1 MARVKSWIARFQASH
16 AWRAWQW
23 GLERRGAVMAG
34 GIAFAGLFSVFGAL
48 LAGFSLLGLALGN
61 DGDLYDGVVGA
72 VDQALPGLLDVPAGD
87 GVVDPADVVRSDLV
101 TWTGGI
107 AFATALF
114 AGLGWLDA
122 LRMAIRSMFD
132 LPWLQK
138 NIVVK
143 KLGDAVVLATVG
155 LSLVASAL
163 VSLLIGSAASWLLRL
178 AGLEGGPV
186 ATLVLRLAAL
196 GVVVALDVV
205 ILVVILRLLAGVRLP
220 WARLRGGVLIGALA
234 MAALTQAAGL
244 LAGSAASRN
253 PLLATG
259 AALVG
264 LLVMLNLVSRVM
276 LYACAWIAVGV
287 VPDPE
292 VALGNERVSLHKD
305 VDGARPPGTSSVIRP
320 RPTSQRPTS
329 QRATDRTTLAAG
341 VVLGAVGLAAAR
353 VLGGGLRSVVS
364 LVRGDGG

>member
-1 MARVKSWIARFQASH
+1 MQLNVAGAKALVAKVQSSH
-16 AWRAWQW
+16 PWRAWQW
-23 GLERRGAVMAG
+23 NLERRGSVMAG

-61 DGDLYDGVVGA
+61 DGDLYDSVVGT

-87 GVVDPADVVRSDLV
+87 GVVDPADVVQSDLV

-122 LRMAIRSMFD
+122 LRMAIRVMFD

-138 NIVVK
+138 NVVVK

-178 AGLEGGPV
+178 VGVEDGPV

-234 MAALTQAAGL
+234 MAALTQGAGL

-264 LLVMLNLVSRVM
+264 LLLILNLVSRVM
-276 LYACAWIAVGV
+276 LYACAWIAVDV
-287 VPDPE
+287 VPDP
-292 VALGNERVSLHKD
+292 VHERVDLRKAVRS
-305 VDGARPPGTSSVIRP
+305 GRPAAQSPAHRSE
-320 RPTSQRPTS
+320 PTSS

-341 VVLGAVGLAAAR
+341 VVLGAVGLATAR
-353 VLGGGLRSVVS
+353 VLGRGLRSVVS
-364 LVRGDGG
+364 LVRGAGG